1 MWLRR
6 NKILHEKKVQSV
18 EDTNFFICK
27 NLREWEE
34 VNHRLP
40 GQRVVEERWRPP
52 KPDEIKIN
60 FDGAFDK
67 QTFKFGIGIVCRD
80 PEGKI
85 LNCRSKV
92 NNRIPTTFAVEAL
105 ACLQAVRMGLDLDYR
120 RVVVEGDAFSIIKK
134 LQRKENDK
142 SADRKKRERNA
153 HAVAKEALKLNGSTY
168 MEGRLPKMVLAV
180 AAKDARDLELS
191 GFARTIYD
199 LEKASLSFWLFDESE
214 LVSVQINCFW
224 IGFNALLGN
233 LV

>member
-18 EDTNFFICK
+18 EDTIFFICK
-27 NLREWEE
+27 YLREWEE

-105 ACLQAVRMGLDLDYR
+105 ACLQAVRMGLDLGYR
-120 RVVVEGDAFSIIKK
+120 RVVVEGDALSIIKK

-142 SADRKKRERNA
+142 SVLTLYTINIKTFSNKFNKCKFRQIGRKGNETA

-168 MEGRLPKMVLAV
+168 IEGRLPKMVLAV
-180 AAKDARDLELS
+180 ATKDARDLELS
-191 GFARTIYD
+191 
-199 LEKASLSFWLFDESE
+199 
-214 LVSVQINCFW
+214 
-224 IGFNALLGN
+224 
-233 LV
+233 